1 MLDTLKDGGLCDRK
15 PSSGAGAS
23 GGDPGAEKPSAEAFR
38 GTGKNPGYRCGS
50 LELAGSTGLAAPEP
64 EMLIQKDTAFGYRT
78 EEKVRIGVADDEA
91 FCFFYADNLNL
102 LEQMGAELV
111 RFSPIHDRELPE
123 DLDGLLLSGGYPE
136 LNGEALEE
144 NQEMCTRIRE
154 VIRDGMPCL
163 AECGG
168 FMYLHQEMEDM
179 EGKQRRVCG
188 VIPGRAYRTPK
199 LNRFGYITL
208 TEKQDTGLGEIPA
221 HEFHYFD
228 STDCGEDFHA
238 AKPASKRGWD
248 CIHDRGRLMAGFP
261 HLYYYGNPR
270 VPARFLKNAL
280 EYKKERE
287 AEKRC

>member
-1 MLDTLKDGGLCDRK
+1 
-15 PSSGAGAS
+15 
-23 GGDPGAEKPSAEAFR
+23 
-38 GTGKNPGYRCGS
+38 
-50 LELAGSTGLAAPEP
+50 
-64 EMLIQKDTAFGYRT
+64 MLIQKDTAFGYRT

-154 VIRDGMPCL
+154 AIRDGMPCL

-188 VIPGRAYRTPK
+188 VIPGKAYRTPK
-199 LNRFGYITL
+199 LNWFGYITL
-208 TEKQDTGLGEIPA
+208 TENRIPDLVRSRLN
-221 HEFHYFD
+221 EFHYFD
-228 STDCGEDFHA
+228 STDCGDGFSCG
-238 AKPASKRGWD
+238 K
-248 CIHDRGRLMAGFP
+248 AGI
-261 HLYYYGNPR
+261 
-270 VPARFLKNAL
+270 
-280 EYKKERE
+280 
-287 AEKRC
+287 